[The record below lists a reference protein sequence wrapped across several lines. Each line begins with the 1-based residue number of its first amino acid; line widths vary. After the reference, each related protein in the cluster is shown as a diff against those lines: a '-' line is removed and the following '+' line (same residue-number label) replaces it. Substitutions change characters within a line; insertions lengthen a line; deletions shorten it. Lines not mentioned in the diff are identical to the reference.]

1 MFNKQNR
8 YIKFHIIISFVIAIL
23 WFLKFALNGSFL
35 HALSFFIPCLV
46 IIGIS
51 VLIYFLDKKHHIAA
65 VIISN
70 LLNIPIILFVQI
82 LIPSLFWLYFIFSL
96 TPGTID
102 DVSEYSKALSEIDC
116 KECISHF
123 PTEVPNNATNPILHK
138 NTHHLF
144 GSEVIT
150 LRFDANEQYI
160 NEELNKHKYTKIL
173 SPNNAPYDY
182 SIGTAMNNPPIEE
195 YKVYVI
201 QQENEYKKAYGIGI
215 KGNNILY
222 FYCNPD

>member
-8 YIKFHIIISFVIAIL
+8 YIKFHIIISFVFALL
-23 WFLKFALNGSFL
+23 WFLEFALNDSFI
-35 HALSFFIPCLV
+35 HGLSFFIPFLIVVC
-46 IIGIS
+46 IS
-51 VLIYFLDKKHHIAA
+51 VLTYFLDKKHHIAA

-82 LIPSLFWLYFIFSL
+82 LIPSLIWLYFIFSL

-102 DVSEYSKALSEIDC
+102 DIREYKKALSEIDC
-116 KECISHF
+116 KECIEHF
-123 PTEVPNNATNPILHK
+123 PTEIPNNAQNPILYK

-160 NEELNKHKYTKIL
+160 NEELNKYKYQKTLTPK
-173 SPNNAPYDY
+173 NAPYDY
-182 SIGTAMNNPPIEE
+182 AIGTAMNNPPIEE

-201 QQENEYKKAYGIGI
+201 HQENEYKKAYGIGI
-215 KGNNILY
+215 KRNNILY
-222 FYCNPD
+222 FYSNPD